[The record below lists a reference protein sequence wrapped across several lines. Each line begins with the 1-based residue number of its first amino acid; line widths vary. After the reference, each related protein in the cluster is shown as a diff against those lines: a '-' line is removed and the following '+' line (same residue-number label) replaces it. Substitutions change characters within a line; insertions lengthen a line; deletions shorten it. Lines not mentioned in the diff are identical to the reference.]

1 MSADFDFQIGRW
13 QVAHRRL
20 RERLVNSSDWESFS
34 GTCEMRPVLG
44 GLGNV
49 EDNLLHISTGTYRAI
64 AVRSFD
70 PAAGTWAIWWLDGRN
85 PHVLDVPVIGRFED
99 GTGTFLALD
108 DSSGRPIH
116 VRFLWLQTRTPT
128 PRWEQAMSADGGQTW
143 ETNWTMDFTRD

>member
-20 RERLVNSSDWESFS
+20 RARLVNSTDWEDFS

-49 EDNLLHISTGTYRAI
+49 EDNILDISTGTYRAI

-70 PAAGTWAIWWLDGRN
+70 PVAGTWAIWWLDGRN

-99 GTGTFLALD
+99 GTGTFLAVD
-108 DSSGRPIH
+108 NSGARPIH
-116 VRFLWLQTRTPT
+116 VRFLWLETLTPT
-128 PRWEQAMSADGGQTW
+128 PRWEQAMSDDGGATW
-143 ETNWTMDFTRD
+143 ETNWTMNFTRA